1 MTQLRELLRRERLS
15 AYIFPSTDPHHSEYV
30 ADHWKGREWISGFDG
45 SAGIA
50 VVTLERAAL
59 WTDSRYFLAAESQL
73 AGTEYALMKEKMPGT
88 PTIAEWLGEALRDA
102 PWHEIGV
109 DGMVNGCGLVEHLK
123 QEMRQRG
130 GFSVRTNWD
139 PLSVIW
145 ADRPP
150 LPMNPVEIHP
160 LEYAGETAASKLR
173 RTRAALRSSHADGML
188 VSALDDIAWLL
199 NLRGTDVH
207 CNPVFISYL
216 LISTSSAT
224 LYIDRQKLTPAVK
237 SYLEEN
243 GITTDDYANVAKQH
257 PARRARYQ
265 LYVGRSIEEAP
276 YGEGSL
282 ARGRDESP
290 QERGRDGGIPPR
302 DDKRRRGD
310 GEVPEVV
317 EARRGGGP
325 PWRREGKPR
334 CP

>member
-1 MTQLRELLRRERLS
+1 MENEIQKRLTQLRELLRRERLS

-109 DGMVNGCGLVEHLK
+109 DGMVNGYALVEDLK
-123 QEMRQRG
+123 REMRQRG
-130 GFSVRTNWD
+130 GITVRTNWD
-139 PLSVIW
+139 PLSIIW
-145 ADRPP
+145 RDRPP
-150 LPMNPVEIHP
+150 LPGAPVEIHP
-160 LEYAGETAASKLR
+160 LEYAGETVASKMAR
-173 RTRAALRSSHADGML
+173 VRKALRASHADGML

-199 NLRGTDVH
+199 NLRGSDVH
-207 CNPVFISYL
+207 CNPVFVSYL

-243 GITTDDYANVAKQH
+243 GITTDDYANVE
-257 PARRARYQ
+257 
-265 LYVGRSIEEAP
+265 LYAGRGVEEAP
-276 YGEGSL
+276 CGEG
-282 ARGRDESP
+282 
-290 QERGRDGGIPPR
+290 
-302 DDKRRRGD
+302 
-310 GEVPEVV
+310 
-317 EARRGGGP
+317 
-325 PWRREGKPR
+325 
-334 CP
+334 